1 MYTFEKAMKK
11 HRVIFNTTSDI
22 SDSSLPTSFK
32 NLKATVHESKEKINV
47 ITNGSETNIKY
58 QQYYQQY
65 QLQF

>member
-58 QQYYQQY
+58 
-65 QLQF
+65 